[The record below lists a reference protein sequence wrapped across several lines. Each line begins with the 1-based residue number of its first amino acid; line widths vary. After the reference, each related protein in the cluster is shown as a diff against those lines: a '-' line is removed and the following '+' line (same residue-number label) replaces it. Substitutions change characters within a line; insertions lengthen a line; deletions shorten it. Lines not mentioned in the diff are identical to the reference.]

1 MTDSAAS
8 PTGSPPDSQPGSQA
22 GSPTG
27 PALRVGYFGPR
38 GTFTEQALYT
48 QPDLVA
54 GDVVALSSIPDVLA
68 ATESGAVDLGFTPI
82 ENAIE
87 GSVNVTIDTLAF
99 EADLLIQ
106 REVVI
111 PISLCLMVVPGVAL
125 DDLTTVVSYP
135 HAIAQCRRFVTE
147 KLPAGVISEPA
158 NSTADAARVLAE
170 SGDRHSG
177 AIGPARA
184 AEVYGLEVLAVDV
197 EDHPENE
204 TRFVAVAAAG
214 IPAPTGHDKTSVVV
228 FQRAD
233 APGSLLAI
241 LQEFA
246 ARAINLVKLES
257 RPTRRGLGDYCFL
270 IDLEGH
276 ISDELVADCL
286 RDLQAK
292 QDVKFLGSYPAAGEH
307 GPAVRREADVAW
319 RQADEWLTV
328 LRAQVRH

>member
-1 MTDSAAS
+1 VTDSAAS
-8 PTGSPPDSQPGSQA
+8 S
-22 GSPTG
+22 TG
-27 PALRVGYFGPR
+27 PTAAAADGARPRVGYFGPR
-38 GTFTEQALYT
+38 GTFTEQALFT
-48 QPDLVA
+48 QPDLVT
-54 GDVVALSSIPDVLA
+54 GETVPMTSIPEVLA
-68 ATESGAVDLGFTPI
+68 AAESGAVDIGFIPI

-99 EADLLIQ
+99 DANLLVQ

-111 PISLCLMVVPGVAL
+111 PVSLCLMVVPGVAIG
-125 DDLTTVVSYP
+125 DLTTIVSFS
-135 HAIAQCRRFVTE
+135 HAIAQCRGFVTD
-147 KLPAGVISEPA
+147 KLPAGVVSLPA

-170 SGDRHSG
+170 SGDRHTG

-184 AEVYGLEVLAVDV
+184 AEVYGLEILAADI
-197 EDHPENE
+197 EDHPDNS
-204 TRFVAVAAAG
+204 TRFVAVATEG
-214 IPAPTGHDKTSVVV
+214 IPAPTGHDKTSIVV

-257 RPTRRGLGDYCFL
+257 RPTKRGLGDYCFL

-276 ISDELVADCL
+276 LDDELVADCL
-286 RDLQAK
+286 RDLQSK
-292 QDVKFLGSYPAAGEH
+292 HEVKFLGSYPAAGAH

-319 RQADEWLTV
+319 RRADAWLAD
-328 LRAQVRH
+328 LRNQVRH

>member
-8 PTGSPPDSQPGSQA
+8 STGL
-22 GSPTG
+22 T
-27 PALRVGYFGPR
+27 ALAAEGTHPRVGYFGPR
-38 GTFTEQALYT
+38 GTFTEQALFT
-48 QPDLVA
+48 QADLITGEIVPMT
-54 GDVVALSSIPDVLA
+54 SIPEVLA
-68 ATESGAVDLGFTPI
+68 AAESGAVDIGFIPI

-99 EADLLIQ
+99 DAHLLIQ

-111 PISLCLMVVPGVAL
+111 PVSLCLMVVPGVAL
-125 DDLTTVVSYP
+125 SDLTTIVSFS
-135 HAIAQCRRFVTE
+135 HAIAQCRGFVAE
-147 KLPAGVISEPA
+147 KLPTGVVSLPA

-170 SGDRHSG
+170 SGDRHTG

-184 AEVYGLEVLAVDV
+184 AKVYGLEILAADI
-197 EDHPENE
+197 EDHPDNS
-204 TRFVAVAAAG
+204 TRFVAVATEG
-214 IPAPTGHDKTSVVV
+214 IPASTGHDKTSIVV

-257 RPTRRGLGDYCFL
+257 RPTKRGLGDYCFL

-276 ISDELVADCL
+276 LDDELVADCL
-286 RDLQAK
+286 RDLQSK
-292 QDVKFLGSYPAAGEH
+292 HEVKFLGSYPAAGAH
-307 GPAVRREADVAW
+307 GPTVRREADVAW
-319 RQADEWLTV
+319 RRADAWLAD
-328 LRAQVRH
+328 LRNQVRH

>member
-1 MTDSAAS
+1 VTDSAAS
-8 PTGSPPDSQPGSQA
+8 PPASSTDPLAAPG
-22 GSPTG
+22 
-27 PALRVGYFGPR
+27 LRVGYFGPR

-48 QPDLVA
+48 QTDLV
-54 GDVVALSSIPDVLA
+54 GGEVLALPSIPDVLTA
-68 ATESGAVDLGFTPI
+68 AESGAVDLGFTPI

-111 PISLCLMVVPGVAL
+111 PISLCLMVVPGVEL
-125 DDLTTVVSYP
+125 GDLTTVVSYP

-170 SGDRHSG
+170 SGDRHTG

-184 AEVYGLEVLAVDV
+184 AEVYGLELVAIDI

-204 TRFVAVAAAG
+204 TRFVAVAAGG
-214 IPAPTGHDKTSVVV
+214 IPAPTGHDKTSIVV

-276 ISDELVADCL
+276 LSDELVADCL
-286 RDLQAK
+286 RDLQSK
-292 QDVKFLGSYPAAGEH
+292 HDVKFLGSYPAAGAH

-319 RQADEWLTV
+319 RRADQWLTE
-328 LRAQVRH
+328 LRSQVRP

>member
-1 MTDSAAS
+1 VTGSAAS
-8 PTGSPPDSQPGSQA
+8 PD
-22 GSPTG
+22 PTDATEG
-27 PALRVGYFGPR
+27 VAAARVGFFGPV

-54 GDVVALSSIPDVLA
+54 GEVVALASIPDVLA
-68 ATESGAVDLGFTPI
+68 AVESGEVEVGFAPI

-99 EADLLIQ
+99 ESDLLIR

-111 PISLCLMVVPGVAL
+111 PVSLCLMVVPGVRL
-125 DDLTTVVSYP
+125 DDITTVISFP
-135 HAIAQCRRFVTE
+135 HAIAQCRGFVR
-147 KLPAGVISEPA
+147 KNLPDGVESLPA
-158 NSTADAARVLAE
+158 NSTADAARELAE
-170 SGDRHSG
+170 RGNRNTA

-184 AEVYGLEVLAVDV
+184 AEVYGLEVLAADI
-197 EDHPENE
+197 EDHPHNS
-204 TRFVAVAAAG
+204 TRFVAVGREG
-214 IPAPTGHDKTSVVV
+214 IPRATGHDKTSIVV

-257 RPTRRGLGDYCFL
+257 RPTKRGLGDYCFL

-276 ISDELVADCL
+276 LSDELVADCL
-286 RDLQAK
+286 RDLRSK
-292 QDVKFLGSYPAAGEH
+292 HDVKFLGSYPAAGEH
-307 GPAVRREADVAW
+307 GPAVRREADIAW
-319 RQADEWLTV
+319 RQADGWLSD
-328 LRAQVRH
+328 LRSQVEQ